1 MHPPERRDAVRAAY
15 VHQRMPLEAAAQ
27 QGGVAY
33 QTARTWKRQAATQ
46 GDDWDRARG
55 AARMAAGGLG
65 DLTAQVLEDFAILF
79 TATMEQLKGPQ
90 IGPLDRAEAMSRLS
104 DSYVKVVKAA
114 GNASPPLAELSV
126 AMKVLSELS
135 TYIRDHHPADLPR
148 FAAILEPF
156 GQRLAQVLG

>member
-15 VHQRMPLEAAAQ
+15 VYQRMPLEAAAK
-27 QGGVAY
+27 QGGVAH
-33 QTARTWKRQAATQ
+33 QTARAWKRQAKAQ

-55 AARMAAGGLG
+55 AARMASGGLG
-65 DLTAQVLEDFAILF
+65 DLTAQVLEDFALLF
-79 TATMEQLKGPQ
+79 GSTMEQLKGPD
-90 IGPLDRAEAMSRLS
+90 INPLDRAEAMSRLS

-135 TYIRDHHPADLPR
+135 EYIRDNHPADLPR

>member
-15 VHQRMPLEAAAQ
+15 VHQRLPLEAAAKQ
-27 QGGVAY
+27 CHVAY
-33 QTARTWKRQAATQ
+33 QTARGWKRAAAAK
-46 GDDWDRARG
+46 GDDWDKARG

-65 DLTAQVLEDFAILF
+65 DLTAQVLEDFALLF
-79 TATMEQLKGPQ
+79 TSTLEALKAPDV
-90 IGPLDRAEAMSRLS
+90 GPLDRAEAMSRLS

-114 GNASPPLAELSV
+114 SQASPPLAELSV
-126 AMKVLSELS
+126 AMRVLSELS
-135 TYIRDHHPADLPR
+135 AHIRDHHPQDLPR

>member
-15 VHQRMPLEAAAQ
+15 VHQRQPLEAAAK

-33 QTARTWKRQAATQ
+33 QTARTWKRQAKAQ
-46 GDDWDRARG
+46 GDDWDRARS
-55 AARMAAGGLG
+55 AARMASGGLG
-65 DLTAQVLEDFAILF
+65 DRTAQVLEDFALLF
-79 TATMEQLKGPQ
+79 TSTMDRLKEPG
-90 IGPLDRAEAMSRLS
+90 IDPLDCAEAMSRLS

-126 AMKVLSELS
+126 AMRVLSELS
-135 TYIRDHHPADLPR
+135 DYIRDQHPADLPR

-156 GQRLAQVLG
+156 GQRLAKVLG

>member
-15 VHQRMPLEAAAQ
+15 VHQRQPLEAAAK

-33 QTARTWKRQAATQ
+33 QTARGWKRQAATR
-46 GDDWDRARG
+46 GDDWDKARG

-65 DLTAQVLEDFAILF
+65 DLTAQVLEDFALLF
-79 TATMEQLKGPQ
+79 STTLEQLKQPEV
-90 IGPLDRAEAMSRLS
+90 GPLDRAEAMSRLS

-114 GNASPPLAELSV
+114 SNASPPLAELSI

-135 TYIRDHHPADLPR
+135 VYIRDRHPEDLPR

-156 GQRLAQVLG
+156 GQKLAQVLG

>member
-15 VHQRMPLEAAAQ
+15 VHQRQPLEAAAKI
-27 QGGVAY
+27 GGVAY
-33 QTARTWKRQAATQ
+33 QTARQWKRAAKAQ
-46 GDDWDRARG
+46 GADWDRARG
-55 AARMAAGGLG
+55 AARMASGGLG

-79 TATMEQLKGPQ
+79 STTMEQLKSPGVD
-90 IGPLDRAEAMSRLS
+90 PLDRAEAMSRLS

-126 AMKVLSELS
+126 AMRVLSELS
-135 TYIRDHHPADLPR
+135 TYIRDNHPGDLPR